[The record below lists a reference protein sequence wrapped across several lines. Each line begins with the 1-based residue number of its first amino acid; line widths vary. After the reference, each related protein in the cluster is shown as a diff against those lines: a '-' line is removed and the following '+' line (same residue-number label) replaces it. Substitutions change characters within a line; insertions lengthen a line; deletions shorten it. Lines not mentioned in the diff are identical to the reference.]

1 MKSNIKPNHEKKLVY
16 NSKDLMDLLG
26 IKAELLR
33 KFRNEGYLSY
43 IQYPNSD
50 KIWYSQQNLED
61 FLNNPIAQHKAF
73 NTLEKNI

>member
-1 MKSNIKPNHEKKLVY
+1 MNINKKNDCKQVY
-16 NSKDLMDLLG
+16 NSKDIMSMLG
-26 IKAELLR
+26 IKEELLR

-43 IQYPNSD
+43 VKYPNSD
-50 KIWYSQQNLED
+50 KIWYTQQNLED